1 MVLHLNLDF
10 IDQFFRTAGLSGPWV
25 GPREGARGMGKV
37 LTADQVSDFRE
48 DGILFPV
55 DVMSPADAATLLARL
70 EAVEAAHGG
79 RLPARLNQ
87 KPHLLHPWM
96 NELIRHP
103 RILDAVE
110 DVLGPDLLCWGA
122 QFFAKNAR
130 DPSYVS
136 WHQDGT
142 YWGLSSPDVVTAW
155 IALTPSFPENGC
167 MQVVPGTHRAQVAHV
182 DTFAEANL
190 LSRGQEIRV
199 EVRPEEVVPVVLQ
212 AGQMSLHH
220 VLIFHGSEPNTA
232 DCRRVGFAIRYIP
245 THVRQLNAARE
256 SATLVRGVDRHDYFD
271 LEPPP
276 EADMHPDA
284 VARHAAIVERQL
296 KILYA
301 GSTQPGKLGGG
312 VPR

>member
-1 MVLHLNLDF
+1 
-10 IDQFFRTAGLSGPWV
+10 
-25 GPREGARGMGKV
+25 MGKV
-37 LTADQVSDFRE
+37 LTDQQVGAYQR
-48 DGILFPV
+48 DGIQFPV
-55 DVMSPADAATLLARL
+55 DVMTEAEAARL
-70 EAVEAAHGG
+70 LERFQSAEAVHGG
-79 RLPARLNQ
+79 RLPARINQ

-96 NELIRHP
+96 NDLIRHP

-155 IALTPSFPENGC
+155 VALTPSVPENGC
-167 MQVVPGTHRAQVAHV
+167 MQVVPGTHRAQVEHV
-182 DTFAEANL
+182 DTFADANL

-199 EVRPEEVVPVVLQ
+199 QVRPEEVVPVVLRP
-212 AGQMSLHH
+212 GQMSLHH
-220 VLIFHGSEPNTA
+220 VLIFHGSEPNHA
-232 DCRRVGFAIRYIP
+232 DYRRVGFAIRYIP
-245 THVRQLNAARE
+245 THVRQINAPRE
-256 SATLVRGVDRHDYFD
+256 SATLVRGVDRYDYFD
-271 LEPPP
+271 LEPAP

-284 VARHAAIVERQL
+284 VARHAAIVDRQL

-301 GSTQPGKLGGG
+301 GAAKPGKLGAGIS
-312 VPR
+312 R

>member
-1 MVLHLNLDF
+1 MGRVL
-10 IDQFFRTAGLSGPWV
+10 
-25 GPREGARGMGKV
+25 
-37 LTADQVSDFRE
+37 ADEQVEAYRR
-48 DGILFPV
+48 DGIHFPV
-55 DVMSPADAATLLARL
+55 EVMSEAEAGGLLSRF
-70 EAVEAAHGG
+70 EAAEALHGG
-79 RLPARLNQ
+79 RLPARINQ

-155 IALTPSFPENGC
+155 VALTPSVTENGC
-167 MQVVPGTHRAQVAHV
+167 MQVVPGTHRAQVEHV
-182 DTFAEANL
+182 DTFADTNL
-190 LSRGQEIRV
+190 LSRGQEIQV
-199 EVRPEEVVPVVLQ
+199 SVKPEDVVPVVLRP
-212 AGQMSLHH
+212 GQMSLHH

-232 DCRRVGFAIRYIP
+232 DYRRVGFAIRYIP
-245 THVRQLNAARE
+245 THVRQLNAPRE
-256 SATLVRGVDRHDYFD
+256 SAMLVRGVDRYGYFD
-271 LEPPP
+271 LESPP

-284 VARHAAIVERQL
+284 VARHAAVVDRQL

-301 GSTQPGKLGGG
+301 GSAKPGKLGAGIA
-312 VPR
+312 R